1 MKNIHVIPTDK
12 PSRLLYN
19 YLLTSFSVQKESNGM
34 YVNDGKVSGA
44 DFWGIEKAINN
55 GFKPHNIYI
64 TSDEEIKVGDWYY
77 LPRTNS
83 VHKCIEAT
91 ELNLERRLGV
101 AKIIL
106 TTDQDLI
113 KDGVQ
118 AIDDEFLE
126 WFVKNPSF
134 EMVVVSKICQK
145 ETISEWWG
153 DLSDKEMEE
162 VFKQTGNFRLGGWG
176 HDIGP
181 TEEDVKDMYLEVHN
195 LDLKEL
201 NFNVYYKI
209 IFPQEEP
216 KQVDSETRQETLEEA
231 ALNIIPDRN
240 IVGWVDSY
248 SATERRGFI
257 KGDKYQAERMY
268 SHEQVL
274 TILEQFIEH
283 PTKPGYK
290 RSDVVDFIKKFKQQD
305 K

>member
-1 MKNIHVIPTDK
+1 MKNIHLLPTDK
-12 PSRLLYN
+12 PSRLCYDRDDN
-19 YLLTSFSVQKESNGM
+19 LLFAPNAGFTYG
-34 YVNDGKVSGA
+34 DGKQ
-44 DFWGIEKAINN
+44 
-55 GFKPHNIYI
+55 HLYI
-64 TSDEEIKVGDWYY
+64 TSDEKLPYDSSIFDSGAFYHRDPVGD
-77 LPRTNS
+77 
-83 VHKCIEAT
+83 VHIITKHTFKPNPHFCK
-91 ELNLERRLGV
+91 R
-101 AKIIL
+101 IIL

-118 AIDDEFLE
+118 AIDDDFLQ
-126 WFVKNPSF
+126 WFLKNPSCEF
-134 EMVVVSKICQK
+134 VEVSKICQK

-209 IFPQEEP
+209 IIPQEEP

-257 KGDKYQAERMY
+257 KGAKYQAERMY